1 MSYNRHALIGNLELT
16 YGKTIRS
23 KEGNAL
29 LSSHPALQPHPAL
42 LPLSNISARLKK
54 RLVDDADQP
63 IKDPIL
69 IDNLY
74 DELPGLEDIPRGKQ
88 EMEEKPVSVQRARN
102 NHPPKFGM
110 EGKATRPPRPSYP
123 APAPPQKK
131 NIFQIPIDINKN

>member
-63 IKDPIL
+63 IKDPSL
-69 IDNLY
+69 IGKLY
-74 DELPGLEDIPRGKQ
+74 GDMPKLEEIPPMKKEISDEELIKE
-88 EMEEKPVSVQRARN
+88 QRARN
-102 NHPPKFGM
+102 NHPPKFDM
-110 EGKATRPPRPSYP
+110 EEKPVNINRQSASSNPYGHLVFTGNSYGP
-123 APAPPQKK
+123 
-131 NIFQIPIDINKN
+131 NKN